1 MQEEE
6 QHKEQQ
12 RQNFNNMVEAARAE
26 AAQNPPPP
34 HDPMRFRALPP
45 GEAALPLAGPLPPAG
60 PIANHCVKCT
70 VSKAVTDVC
79 ICEGCS
85 SHNHAPCHQ
94 HHKHIH
100 RVQDKL
106 A

>member
-34 HDPMRFRALPP
+34 HDPMRFRAVPP
-45 GEAALPLAGPLPPAG
+45 GAWQTKISL
-60 PIANHCVKCT
+60 
-70 VSKAVTDVC
+70 SC
-79 ICEGCS
+79 ILCWS
-85 SHNHAPCHQ
+85 SCMLLSSSTA
-94 HHKHIH
+94 
-100 RVQDKL
+100 
-106 A
+106 